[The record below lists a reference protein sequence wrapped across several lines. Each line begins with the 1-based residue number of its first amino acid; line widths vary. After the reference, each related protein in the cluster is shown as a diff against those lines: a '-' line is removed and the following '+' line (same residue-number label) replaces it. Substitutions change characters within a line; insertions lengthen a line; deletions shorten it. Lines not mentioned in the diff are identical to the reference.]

1 MFKDDVIEKKN
12 MALIAA
18 ISELTKEKM
27 VVNKAIQ
34 YLQDVKNSNCDCHV
48 TQYTPKWPLIDF
60 ILNLPD
66 DCGLHCSICKDIFI
80 KVRNNK
86 ISNTLICIIC

>member
-1 MFKDDVIEKKN
+1 

-27 VVNKAIQ
+27 IVNKAIK
-34 YLQDVKNSNCDCHV
+34 YLQDVKNANYGCHV
-48 TQYTPKWPLIDF
+48 TQYVSKWPLVDL

-66 DCGLHCSICKDIFI
+66 ECGLHCLICKDIFVKVKI
-80 KVRNNK
+80 KK
-86 ISNTLICIIC
+86 INFVFKIF